1 MEQMIKLIRWESE
14 LVEAVLPQSHVFE
27 GGEHFRIR
35 LDPVGT
41 RKRE

>member
-1 MEQMIKLIRWESE
+1 MKQVVKLVGGKSE
-14 LVEAVLPQSHVFE
+14 LIKTVFPQSHVFE
-27 GGEHFRIR
+27 GGEHFGIR